1 MFKRFLAVLNARNKE
16 FVRDRSSMSW
26 NFIFPVLLIA
36 GFSIIFG
43 EDDRALYK
51 VGYVGE
57 KVESAF
63 FETKYTDFVGYD
75 TEDSA
80 VKKLKRYQLDLVVDF
95 SGQQYW
101 VNKDAPNGYITE
113 KLLLQSEPNFKR
125 EQTEGRQIR
134 YVDWVLPGILG
145 MNMMFSSLFGV
156 GYVVV
161 RYRKNSVLKRLQA
174 TPLSPFEFVSAQ
186 MVSRLLI
193 VVATNVI
200 IFTGCNMMFD
210 FFVVGNYLSLLLVSF
225 MGGLSLISMG
235 LVMAS
240 RSESEELVGG
250 LLNMTSW
257 PMMMLSGVWFSME
270 GAPDWVQFIA
280 DLLPLTHAVTAAREI
295 MLDGKS
301 IIEVGDHLLILGVM
315 TFVFLSISAFSF
327 KWGSNAR

>member
-1 MFKRFLAVLNARNKE
+1 MFSARNKE

-26 NFIFPVLLIA
+26 NFIFPILLIA

-51 VGYVGE
+51 VGYIGQ

-75 TEDSA
+75 SENAA
-80 VKKLKRYQLDLVVDF
+80 VQKLQRYQLDLVVDF
-95 SGQQYW
+95 SNRKYW

-113 KLLLQSEPNFKR
+113 KLLLQSEPNYQRK
-125 EQTEGRQIR
+125 ETDGQQIR

-174 TPLSPFEFVSAQ
+174 TPLSPLEFISAQ
-186 MVSRLLI
+186 MTSRLLI

-200 IFTGCNMMFD
+200 IFTGCNLMFD
-210 FFVVGNYLSLLLVSF
+210 FFVVGSYFALLLVSF

-270 GAPDWVQFIA
+270 GAPNWVQFIA

-295 MLDGKS
+295 MLDGKT
-301 IIEVGDHLLILGVM
+301 IVEVGDHLLILAAM
-315 TFVFLSISAFSF
+315 TFIFLSVSAFSF
-327 KWGSNAR
+327 KWGSDAR

>member
-1 MFKRFLAVLNARNKE
+1 MFKRFLAVLHARNKE
-16 FVRDRSSMSW
+16 FMRDRSSMSW
-26 NFIFPVLLIA
+26 NFIFPILLIA
-36 GFSIIFG
+36 GFSVVFG

-51 VGYVGE
+51 VGFVGE

-63 FETKYTDFVGYD
+63 FETKYTDFVNY
-75 TEDSA
+75 EQEPEA
-80 VKKLKRYQLDLVVDF
+80 LKKLTRYQLDLVVDF
-95 SGQQYW
+95 AQRQYW

-113 KLLLQSEPNFKR
+113 KLLLQSEPDFQRKI
-125 EQTEGRQIR
+125 TEGRQIR

-186 MVSRLLI
+186 MMSRLLI

-200 IFTGCNMMFD
+200 IFTGCNLIFD
-210 FFVVGNYLSLLLVSF
+210 FFVLGSYLALLVVSF
-225 MGGLSLISMG
+225 MGGLSLIAMG

-270 GAPDWVQFIA
+270 GAPQWVQFIA
-280 DLLPLTHAVTAAREI
+280 DLFPLTHAVTAAREI
-295 MLDGKS
+295 MLDGKT
-301 IIEVGDHLLILGVM
+301 IVDVGDHLLILCAM
-315 TFVFLSISAFSF
+315 TLVFLSISAFSF